1 MGLARVKRSQ
11 EKGQVTRSVKGKGD
25 LAFDL

>member
-1 MGLARVKRSQ
+1 VERSQ

-25 LAFDL
+25 LAFNL

>member
-1 MGLARVKRSQ
+1 LKPERAERSQ

>member
-1 MGLARVKRSQ
+1 VERSQ

-25 LAFDL
+25 LAFEL